1 MSCTVLKPFLNITV
15 WRAVIYSLGN
25 FVSEVLS
32 KRFNF
37 RNREKFTEFLRVSG
51 NLDSP
56 KKYLDTL
63 ISWLTSR
70 ISVWQYAVVDSVLKS
85 NYSKSINS
93 NTMSKRKNSIE
104 SEGCSDSDFV
114 AED

>member
-1 MSCTVLKPFLNITV
+1 MDCFKAILKYYDVEIS
-15 WRAVIYSLGN
+15 YSFGN
-25 FVSEVLS
+25 FVGEILS

-37 RNREKFTEFLRVSG
+37 RNREKFTEFLRVSR

-70 ISVWQYAVVDSVLKS
+70 ISVWQSGVGDSLLKS
-85 NYSKSINS
+85 NYFK
-93 NTMSKRKNSIE
+93 
-104 SEGCSDSDFV
+104 
-114 AED
+114 